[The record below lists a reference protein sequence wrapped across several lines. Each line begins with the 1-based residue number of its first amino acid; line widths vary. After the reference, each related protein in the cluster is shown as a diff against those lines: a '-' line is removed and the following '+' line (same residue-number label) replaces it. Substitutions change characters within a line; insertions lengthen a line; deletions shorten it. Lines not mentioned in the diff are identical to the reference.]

1 MNEFLQFHFSVGV
14 CRRFDCTILSL
25 SATMCDNRVRQCKPV
40 GSCCVLLTHVV
51 LSPAYSRH
59 CSVHPCIDA
68 WIPVYGA
75 NECETRLT
83 VLITEAWLVFKFFQP
98 QMNILI
104 AWSDILSRGKSIE
117 PQIKSDRQQNI
128 FLSKSFTL
136 IVTNRI
142 VVIIDESART
152 RNTYSSDG
160 VCKQDTRQVGIKL
173 IVEGFETKRYQLNV
187 SCQSLF
193 LPTID

>member
-1 MNEFLQFHFSVGV
+1 
-14 CRRFDCTILSL
+14 
-25 SATMCDNRVRQCKPV
+25 
-40 GSCCVLLTHVV
+40 
-51 LSPAYSRH
+51 
-59 CSVHPCIDA
+59 
-68 WIPVYGA
+68 
-75 NECETRLT
+75 
-83 VLITEAWLVFKFFQP
+83 
-98 QMNILI
+98 MNILI